1 MAITPTPPAAPM
13 AAPMAAPAAAPMDA
27 AAPAEETTAPETEA
41 AQGYVIEIVVK
52 ADGTFAVSKET
63 MQEEA
68 KEETGKEP
76 ADTFENLGAALKA
89 VMDIVK
95 SNPVGASDQA
105 QFEAGYQE

>member
-1 MAITPTPPAAPM
+1 MATMPMPPAAPM
-13 AAPMAAPAAAPMDA
+13 AAPTDA
-27 AAPAEETTAPETEA
+27 AAPAEEMTAPKTEA
-41 AQGYVIEIVVK
+41 EQGYVIEIIVK

-63 MQEEA
+63 LQEEA

-89 VMDIVK
+89 VMDMVK
-95 SNPVGASDQA
+95 ANPVGVSDQA